1 MANMTGTTMA
11 SWLPEQW
18 SELATITYRS
28 NTVLWNLID
37 RRWEPEIG
45 VGRGD
50 TVNIPGFSQNSGAT
64 KRSTFGTGAAITFD
78 SVQEAQV
85 KLLVDTM
92 AYKAFKIPAELSVQT
107 LPKYVDLLT
116 NGIGQAVALQADN
129 DIATDTTDGIDAMT
143 AIGTENVDITE
154 DTLFTAETVLD
165 DLNAPA
171 ENRHL
176 VVSPASKASLMKIEA
191 FRNSLYGGAVGNL
204 PGDRPYGLIGSV
216 YSYDVWV
223 SNNLADGTAAGKK
236 NAMFHTEAIAG
247 AMQKNITMVADV
259 NIEDG
264 IFNQVAGYAVY
275 GIVLVRKAVAAEV
288 PGREIGGK

>member
-1 MANMTGTTMA
+1 MADMTGTTMA
-11 SWLPEQW
+11 NWLPEQW

-28 NTVLWNLID
+28 NTVLWDLID

-50 TVNIPGFSQNSGAT
+50 TVNIPGFTQNTSAT
-64 KRSTFGTGAAITFD
+64 KRSTFGTGASITFD
-78 SVQEAQV
+78 AVTESQVQ
-85 KLLVDTM
+85 LVVNTM
-92 AYKAFKIPAELSVQT
+92 AYKAFRIPAELSVQSM
-107 LPKYVDLLT
+107 PKYVDLLT
-116 NGIGQAVALQADN
+116 NGIGQAVALQADS
-129 DIATDTTDGIDAMT
+129 DIASDNSNGLDAFT
-143 AIGTENVDITE
+143 AIGTDNVDITE
-154 DTLFTAETVLD
+154 DTLFTAETNLD
-165 DLNAPA
+165 DNNAPA

-223 SNNLADGTAAGKK
+223 SNNLESGTSGKK
-236 NAMFHTEAIAG
+236 NALFQMEAIAG
-247 AMQKNITMVADV
+247 AMQRNITMVADV

-275 GIVLVRKAVAAEV
+275 GIKLVKTAF
-288 PGREIGGK
+288 GREVDGK

>member
-1 MANMTGTTMA
+1 MAVVPMTGTTMA

-18 SELATITYRS
+18 SELATITYQS

-50 TVNIPGFSQNSGAT
+50 TVNIPTFAQNTGAT
-64 KRSTFGTGAAITFD
+64 KRSTFGTGAAISFD
-78 SVQEAQV
+78 AVTESQIQLV
-85 KLLVDTM
+85 VDTM
-92 AYKAFKIPAELSVQT
+92 AYKAYKMPAEMAVQT
-107 LPKYVDLLT
+107 MPKYVDLLT

-129 DIATDTTDGIDAMT
+129 DVASDNSNGLDAFT
-143 AIGTENVDITE
+143 PIGTDNVDITE
-154 DTLFTAETVLD
+154 DTLFTAETNLD
-165 DLNAPA
+165 DNNAPA

-223 SNNLADGTAAGKK
+223 SNNLEGGTSGKK
-236 NAMFHTEAIAG
+236 NALFHMEAIAG
-247 AMQKNITMVADV
+247 AMQKNITMVSDV

-275 GIVLVRKAVAAEV
+275 GIKLVKTIF
-288 PGREIGGK
+288 GREVAGK

>member
-1 MANMTGTTMA
+1 MADMTGTTMA

-28 NTVLWNLID
+28 NTVLWDLID
-37 RRWEPEIG
+37 RRWEPEVG

-50 TVNIPGFSQNSGAT
+50 TVNIPGFTQNTSAT
-64 KRSTFGTGAAITFD
+64 KRSTFGTGASITFD
-78 SVQEAQV
+78 AVTESQVQ
-85 KLLVDTM
+85 LVVNTM
-92 AYKAFKIPAELSVQT
+92 AYKAFRIPAEMSVQSM
-107 LPKYVDLLT
+107 PKYVDLLT
-116 NGIGQAVALQADN
+116 NGIGQAVALQADSDVASDN
-129 DIATDTTDGIDAMT
+129 SNGLDAFT
-143 AIGTENVDITE
+143 AIGTDNVDITE
-154 DTLFTAETVLD
+154 DTLFTAETNLD
-165 DLNAPA
+165 DNNAPA

-223 SNNLADGTAAGKK
+223 SNNLESGTSGKK
-236 NAMFHTEAIAG
+236 NALFQMEAIAG

-275 GIVLVRKAVAAEV
+275 GIKLVKTAF
-288 PGREIGGK
+288 GREVDGK

>member
-1 MANMTGTTMA
+1 MADMTGTTMA

-28 NTVLWNLID
+28 NTVLWDLID
-37 RRWEPEIG
+37 RRWEPEVG

-50 TVNIPGFSQNSGAT
+50 TVNIPTFKQNTSAT
-64 KRSTFGTGAAITFD
+64 KRSTFGTGASITFD
-78 SVQEAQV
+78 AVTESQVQ
-85 KLLVDTM
+85 LVVNTM
-92 AYKAFKIPAELSVQT
+92 AYKAFRIPAEMSVQSM
-107 LPKYVDLLT
+107 PKYVDLLT
-116 NGIGQAVALQADN
+116 NGIGQAVALQADSDVASDN
-129 DIATDTTDGIDAMT
+129 SNGLDAFT
-143 AIGTENVDITE
+143 AIGTDNVDITE
-154 DTLFTAETVLD
+154 DTLFTAETNLD
-165 DLNAPA
+165 DNNAPA

-223 SNNLADGTAAGKK
+223 SNNLESGTSGKK
-236 NAMFHTEAIAG
+236 NALFQMEAIAG
-247 AMQKNITMVADV
+247 AMQRNITMVADV

-275 GIVLVRKAVAAEV
+275 GIKLVKTAF
-288 PGREIGGK
+288 GREVDGK

>member
-1 MANMTGTTMA
+1 MADMTGTTMA

-28 NTVLWNLID
+28 NTVLWDLID
-37 RRWEPEIG
+37 RRWEPEVG

-50 TVNIPGFSQNSGAT
+50 TVNIPGFTQNTSAT
-64 KRSTFGTGAAITFD
+64 KRSTFGTGASITFD
-78 SVQEAQV
+78 AVTESQVQ
-85 KLLVDTM
+85 LVVNTM
-92 AYKAFKIPAELSVQT
+92 AYKAFRIPAEMSVQSM
-107 LPKYVDLLT
+107 PKYVDLLT
-116 NGIGQAVALQADN
+116 NGIGQAVALQADSDVASDN
-129 DIATDTTDGIDAMT
+129 SNGLDAFT
-143 AIGTENVDITE
+143 AIGTDNVDITE
-154 DTLFTAETVLD
+154 DTLFTAETNLD
-165 DLNAPA
+165 DNNAPA

-223 SNNLADGTAAGKK
+223 SNNLESGTSGKK
-236 NAMFHTEAIAG
+236 NALFQMEAIAG
-247 AMQKNITMVADV
+247 AMQRNITMVADV

-275 GIVLVRKAVAAEV
+275 GIKLVKTAF
-288 PGREIGGK
+288 GREVDGK

>member
-1 MANMTGTTMA
+1 MADMTGTTMA

-28 NTVLWNLID
+28 NTVLWDLID
-37 RRWEPEIG
+37 RRWEPEVG

-50 TVNIPGFSQNSGAT
+50 TVNIPGFTQNTSAT

-116 NGIGQAVALQADN
+116 NGIGQAVALQADSDVASDN
-129 DIATDTTDGIDAMT
+129 SNGLDAFT
-143 AIGTENVDITE
+143 AIGTDNVDITE
-154 DTLFTAETVLD
+154 DTLFTAETNLD
-165 DLNAPA
+165 DNNAPA

-223 SNNLADGTAAGKK
+223 SNNLESGTSGKK
-236 NAMFHTEAIAG
+236 NALFQMEAIAG

-275 GIVLVRKAVAAEV
+275 GIKLVKTAF
-288 PGREIGGK
+288 GREVDGK